1 MSYVLG
7 RGRSLGNCK
16 SELTWSVPDQPPR
29 QYHTWGLEYTSFEN
43 QVEVPIKTEK
53 RTGMD
58 LAMWYIWNGT
68 TTRKWGMFII
78 CFWHAAYFLLVLFS
92 SPAAHISPL
101 FTVHQG
107 IRTMYK
113 MSNGSMNK
121 MIDSFLVKY
130 FCKYN
135 IVKRWLWLGSFL
147 HEQIGMYSYSDKRAI
162 SWLTNISISN
172 KLGELSPTLYKFTVT
187 NIFIYYDVCKLF

>member
-58 LAMWYIWNGT
+58 SAMRYIWNGK
-68 TTRKWGMFII
+68 TTRKKVCNIFFFVWF
-78 CFWHAAYFLLVLFS
+78 YSLFS
-92 SPAAHISPL
+92 PTVHISRNFVL
-101 FTVHQG
+101 FTVYQG
-107 IRTMYK
+107 TRTMYK
-113 MSNGSMNK
+113 MSDGYMNK
-121 MIDSFLVKY
+121 MIDSFLGNYFRKY
-130 FCKYN
+130 E
-135 IVKRWLWLGSFL
+135 IVKPWLCLGSFL
-147 HEQIGMYSYSDKRAI
+147 HERIGMYSYSDKRAI
-162 SWLTNISISN
+162 SWLTKISISN
-172 KLGELSPTLYKFTVT
+172 KLGNCPQRYINSS
-187 NIFIYYDVCKLF
+187 